1 MLDLSF
7 FGLVL
12 LSVFIIIDPFANIP
26 IASALL
32 EKFPSGVRKSIIQ
45 KSHIVAFV
53 LFIIFSLFGQ
63 LIFDYLGI
71 RLFAFKIAG
80 GILLALIGVEML
92 YRIKSQ
98 TEYSSGEQAEA
109 EAKENLA
116 ITPLAIPF
124 ITGPGAMITGILLF
138 SQTHGDW
145 FLLVEFIL
153 AAISAYSLSYLLFR
167 QSDRVRD
174 LVGSIGLKV
183 FTRVMGLLLLS
194 MAIQLILTGLHESG
208 IALSAL

>member
-12 LSVFIIIDPFANIP
+12 ISIFIIIDPFANIP

-32 EKFPSGVRKSIIQ
+32 EKFPSAVQKSIIK
-45 KSHIVAFV
+45 KSHVVAFA
-53 LFIIFSLFGQ
+53 LFITFSLFGQ

-92 YRIKSQ
+92 YRFKSQ

-109 EAKENLA
+109 EAKDNLA

-124 ITGPGAMITGILLF
+124 ITGPGAMITGIVLF
-138 SQTHGDW
+138 AQTNHDPW
-145 FLLVEFIL
+145 NIVQFL
-153 AAISAYSLSYLLFR
+153 AAAIGAYSLSYLLFR
-167 QSDRVRD
+167 QSDRVREII
-174 LVGSIGLKV
+174 GSIGLKV
-183 FTRVMGLLLLS
+183 ITRVMGLLLLS
-194 MAIQLILTGLHESG
+194 MAIQLVLTGLHEAG
-208 IALSAL
+208 IALA